1 MAKNTGGKVGSD
13 PEAARRFVSRRD
25 FGAPEEDRVEREYAS
40 SETRRNDPGSGTARS
55 GPGTRTSGV
64 GGNESGRG
72 SSSGGDVD
80 ADDAALIGIGDPNV
94 NPSRPQAQPSIGASQ
109 RPTLNPPVVDLN
121 DPARAGELDTD
132 ASTSAADVNND
143 EDAPGFEG
151 DLTADEATGGA

>member
-1 MAKNTGGKVGSD
+1 MATRKVGKVGSD
-13 PEAARRFVSRRD
+13 PEAARRFVGKRD
-25 FGAPEEDRVEREYAS
+25 FGAAEDDRIERDYVS
-40 SETRRNDPGSGTARS
+40 GETRRHDPGAGVAHSGS
-55 GPGTRTSGV
+55 ERTSGV

-80 ADDAALIGIGDPNV
+80 ADDAAIIGIGDPNV
-94 NPSRPQAQPSIGASQ
+94 NPSRRQSQPSIPASE
-109 RPTLNPPVVDLN
+109 RPPLDPPVVDLRN
-121 DPARAGELDTD
+121 PTRSGELDSE

>member
-1 MAKNTGGKVGSD
+1 
-13 PEAARRFVSRRD
+13 
-25 FGAPEEDRVEREYAS
+25 
-40 SETRRNDPGSGTARS
+40 
-55 GPGTRTSGV
+55 
-64 GGNESGRG
+64 
-72 SSSGGDVD
+72 VD

-94 NPSRPQAQPSIGASQ
+94 NPPRPQAQPSIGASQ